1 MIDRSCDMISP
12 FCMQATYEGLLD
24 DTFGIDCTH
33 ITIATDISNPEA
45 NPEDRKK
52 MKDIITE

>member
-1 MIDRSCDMISP
+1 
-12 FCMQATYEGLLD
+12 MQATYEGLLD